1 MTIATKLTG
10 EQIDDLCMS
19 FDSAKIAADLA
30 AQKVSEAKG
39 ELLSAIR
46 AQGYTPAHAEKTT
59 RLEGQLYTADATEG
73 STIEIN
79 EASVAEL
86 QSELSR
92 LKKPAVFKKLFTR
105 RVSHRLAA
113 KDGTSVLNVAL
124 GHLKEEEQQRILGL
138 FASCFTVG
146 IKAPSVSVQ
155 LTAAIQEKEAKAAKR
170 GKKAGSRAKSGA

>member
-1 MTIATKLTG
+1 MTTETKLTG
-10 EQIDDLCMS
+10 EQIDDLCIA
-19 FDSAKIAADLA
+19 FDEAKIAADTA
-30 AQKVSEAKG
+30 GQGVSEAKG

-79 EASVAEL
+79 EASVGQL

-92 LKKPAVFKKLFTR
+92 LKKPAVFKKLFRR
-105 RVSHRLAA
+105 RVSHQLAA
-113 KDGTSVLNVAL
+113 KDGASVLNVAL
-124 GHLKEEEQQRILGL
+124 GHLDEDDRQRMVGI

-146 IKAPSVSVQ
+146 IKAPTVKVQ
-155 LTAAIQEKEAKAAKR
+155 LTAALQEKEAKAAKR
-170 GKKAGSRAKSGA
+170 TKKAGK